1 MLMAAFLLWSCE
13 KDENK
18 IYFNGGTAPV
28 LTASTSAV
36 KLNPP
41 PADESLEAL
50 KLSWTNPAYTF
61 TTGPN
66 SQDVSYTLEMDTLGG
81 NFASA
86 TKYVTTISKDLS
98 KSFTVVELNSI
109 LGNTMLLK
117 PARQYTI
124 ETRISSFLASNAV
137 PLTSNKVSYTVTP
150 YSPPPKVELPAA
162 GNLWALGDAF
172 SSGWSNPMQTPYDVS
187 QKFTKVSNTLY
198 QLVVAMPGGGSYKL
212 IQEQGNWDTQYRIKT
227 GSADGGTFEKK
238 NADPGFQGPATAG
251 TYKITVDFQLGT
263 FTVVKQ

>member
-28 LTASTSAV
+28 LTASTNAV

-81 NFASA
+81 NFASSN
-86 TKYVTTISKDLS
+86 KYVTTVSKDLS

-117 PARQYTI
+117 PAHQYTI

-137 PLTSNKVSYTVTP
+137 PLTSNKVSYTATP

-162 GNLWALGDAF
+162 GTLWATGDAF
-172 SSGWSNPMQTPYDVS
+172 TSGWGNPLPAPYDVS

-198 QLVVAMPGGGSYKL
+198 ELVVPMPGGGNYKL
-212 IQEQGNWDTQYRIKT
+212 IQEQGVWGSQYHMKT
-227 GSADGGTFEKK
+227 GSSDGGTFEKK
-238 NADPGFQGPATAG
+238 DADPGFPGPAAAG